1 MAVYVNNITVDTG
14 SNFYRD
20 FYLDDVDGNPIDLTG
35 YTGKSEIRKHPES
48 IGVAATFTLS
58 FVDRSNGQIRLS
70 LDRFVTEKIKPG
82 RYVYDVMF
90 TDSSSKKSIVIEGMF
105 YAAEDYTPI
114 SECTKTEYAF
124 ARLGII
130 LETSSSTYGTGSN
143 PAPSDTNTTDQD
155 VITINDISEYGVVH
169 MGVNFNQCSTF
180 DVGASTT
187 RDLLENSTNL
197 TKIKQYIQLGGVV
210 WFNVEWWNNSAN
222 QRDCSDKANINAM
235 MTLLGTTIRAS
246 DDLAFQGNADR
257 STDPAVVARNF
268 PATENHNA
276 TVIWTGGNPVYTTD
290 NGTKAVSVYEKIG
303 NGILFVQ
310 GDSNIFSGPLYPTTY
325 YDALRELVLN
335 S

>member
-48 IGVAATFTLS
+48 VGVAATFTLS
-58 FVDRSNGQIRLS
+58 FVDRSSGQIRLS
-70 LDRFVTEKIKPG
+70 LDRYVTEKIKPG
-82 RYVYDVMF
+82 RYAYDVMF

-105 YAAEDYTPI
+105 NAREDYTPI
-114 SECTKTEYAF
+114 SECVKTEYAF

-130 LETSSSTYGTGSN
+130 LEGPTISN
-143 PAPSDTNTTDQD
+143 PTPASTNTIDQD
-155 VITINDISEYGVVH
+155 VITIDDISEYGVIH

-180 DVGASTT
+180 DAGTSTT
-187 RDLLENSTNL
+187 RDLLEDSTSL
-197 TKIKQYIQLGGVV
+197 TKIKQYIELGGVV
-210 WFNVEWWNNSAN
+210 WFNVEWWNESPSERN
-222 QRDCSDKANINAM
+222 CSDKSNINAM

-246 DDLAFQGNADR
+246 TDQGFVGNADR
-257 STDPAVVARNF
+257 STDPGVVASNF
-268 PATENHNA
+268 PTTENHNA
-276 TVIWTGGNPVYTTD
+276 SVLWTGGTPVYTIE
-290 NGTKAVSVYEKIG
+290 NGTKALSVYEKIG

-310 GDSNIFSGPLYPTTY
+310 GDSNIFVGPLYPTTY
-325 YDALRELVLN
+325 YDALRALVLN